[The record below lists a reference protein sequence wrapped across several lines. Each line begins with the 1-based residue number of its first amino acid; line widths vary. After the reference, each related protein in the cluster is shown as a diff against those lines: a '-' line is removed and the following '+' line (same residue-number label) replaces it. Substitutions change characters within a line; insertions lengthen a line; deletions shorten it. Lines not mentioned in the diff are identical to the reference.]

1 MNTQRKKQINLDAVL
16 KVQSYLLD
24 LKKMIDSGSRFS
36 PDKLAREHNISGS
49 TATQAMRLD
58 IIRMG
63 DIKGEFTIGDN
74 FGTDRITAKKVIE
87 ARRLADLERRQS
99 YTTGTSQGMPKIVLQ
114 GDSISKPEQDT
125 VPELKRD
132 IANELASMF
141 KKLKIDQSNNNLF
154 SSQEKEFE
162 DKLKIAC
169 AIASGVY
176 VVNSEDTP
184 SFRFELANRFIM
196 ESTND
201 LYEKLKNNK

>member
-99 YTTGTSQGMPKIVLQ
+99 YTTGTSQVMPKIVLQ
-114 GDSISKPEQDT
+114 GDSNSKPEQDI

-132 IANELASMF
+132 IASDLAYMF

-154 SSQEKEFE
+154 SLQEKEFE

-169 AIASGVY
+169 AIASGCY
-176 VVNSEDTP
+176 NQDSDQAS
-184 SFRFELANRFIM
+184 SFNYESANNFIII
-196 ESTND
+196 STND